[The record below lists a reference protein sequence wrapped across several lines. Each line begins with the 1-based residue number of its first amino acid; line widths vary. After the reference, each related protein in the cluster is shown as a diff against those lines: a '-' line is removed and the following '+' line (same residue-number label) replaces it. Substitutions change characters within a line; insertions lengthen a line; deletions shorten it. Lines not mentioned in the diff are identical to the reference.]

1 MDIQKTRT
9 SLLVEFWIP
18 IILCLAII
26 IPYENDWLIAG
37 ALQGDKIS
45 EYYTAM
51 AMELITICLIPL
63 ALRLFKFKKV
73 KTALSADAPAAL
85 RRWGTLRL
93 AMLTVPMMVN
103 CVLYYQFMNV
113 AFGYM
118 GIIGL
123 LCLVF
128 VYPSKTRC
136 ETETSSQEE
145 TPGQGNA

>member
-1 MDIQKTRT
+1 MDIHKTRT
-9 SLLVEFWIP
+9 FLLAAFWSP
-18 IILCLAII
+18 IIVCLAII
-26 IPYENDWLIAG
+26 IPYENDWLLVG
-37 ALQGDKIS
+37 ALAGDKVA
-45 EYYTAM
+45 EYYVATV
-51 AMELITICLIPL
+51 MELLTICLIPL
-63 ALRLFKFKKV
+63 SLRLFKFKAVRK
-73 KTALSADAPAAL
+73 ALTADAATAL
-85 RRWGTLRL
+85 RRWGMLRM

-128 VYPSKTRC
+128 VFPSKTRC
-136 ETETSSQEE
+136 ETETSSQED